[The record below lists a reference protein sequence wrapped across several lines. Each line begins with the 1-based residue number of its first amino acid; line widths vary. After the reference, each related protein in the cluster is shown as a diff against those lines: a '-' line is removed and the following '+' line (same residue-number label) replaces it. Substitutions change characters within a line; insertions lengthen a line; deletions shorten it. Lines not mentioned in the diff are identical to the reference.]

1 MPSNLDYQDFL
12 TLKQQQKSTIL
23 FKKII
28 NAKYP
33 AVVCFQRLEQI
44 FKKNILLLES
54 VEKGSNKGRFSVIAL
69 LPDQIWRCY
78 NNIAEINYHPL
89 QNSNDFIKQEQSSV
103 ASLRSFINNAKFDI
117 SDLQNKFNYD
127 RTISEGL
134 EISSGIFGYFA
145 YDFINIIENI
155 SNVKLDDEIA
165 IPDAIFIRPT
175 ITLIFDSLFDSLLI
189 CSPAYNINDYDYQL
203 AVDNITKIINIIFDE
218 TSNIAISANKNQQNQ
233 INQNNINNYQFNFQP
248 NTSKEDYL
256 SIVEKT
262 KKYISSGDIFQ
273 IIASQRFTAEFPDFI
288 NQFNFYRALRVINP
302 SPFLFYLK
310 FDDFVIS
317 GSSPEIL
324 VSLQDKKVTI
334 RPLAGTRKIGK
345 NSQEDEFIAKE
356 LLNDKKEIAEHLML
370 IDLGRND
377 VGRVAKRGSVTL
389 AKNMEIEKYSHVMHI
404 SSTVTGEIDNNFDAL
419 DALIAGF
426 PAGTVSGAPKIRAM
440 SIIAEIEKFKISFYG
455 GAVGYFASNG
465 NMNSC
470 ITLRTALIKNN
481 KIYIQSGAGIV
492 SDSDPIAEYEECINK
507 AQAIFKACD
516 LIKEIIPF

>member
-28 NAKYP
+28 NDKYP

-117 SDLQNKFNYD
+117 SDIQNKFNYD

-233 INQNNINNYQFNFQP
+233 INQ
-248 NTSKEDYL
+248 
-256 SIVEKT
+256 
-262 KKYISSGDIFQ
+262 
-273 IIASQRFTAEFPDFI
+273 
-288 NQFNFYRALRVINP
+288 
-302 SPFLFYLK
+302 
-310 FDDFVIS
+310 
-317 GSSPEIL
+317 
-324 VSLQDKKVTI
+324 
-334 RPLAGTRKIGK
+334 
-345 NSQEDEFIAKE
+345 
-356 LLNDKKEIAEHLML
+356 
-370 IDLGRND
+370 
-377 VGRVAKRGSVTL
+377 
-389 AKNMEIEKYSHVMHI
+389 
-404 SSTVTGEIDNNFDAL
+404 
-419 DALIAGF
+419 
-426 PAGTVSGAPKIRAM
+426 
-440 SIIAEIEKFKISFYG
+440 
-455 GAVGYFASNG
+455 
-465 NMNSC
+465 
-470 ITLRTALIKNN
+470 
-481 KIYIQSGAGIV
+481 
-492 SDSDPIAEYEECINK
+492 
-507 AQAIFKACD
+507 
-516 LIKEIIPF
+516 